1 MENDT
6 TKSLMKNLEYFKY
19 KRNVVEVFRN
29 CIEYVAL
36 RVAKHVDIE
45 LDKDL
50 IEKFDNVFVNYNE
63 DERKMADN
71 VCKDISILLSEFA
84 VKYDDYL
91 GNIYMQVIK
100 ENSKPQLGQFFTPYH
115 VSQLMS
121 KLSLSDVTNSKK
133 RPIVINEP
141 CCGSGGMCVACLE
154 TLNEQNINYATDAL
168 IYANDIDETCVYMTY
183 LQLCFCGA
191 AAVVEQKDTL
201 TQKKTKEL
209 KTLGYYIQRQYY
221 KMQNNADME

>member
-1 MENDT
+1 
-6 TKSLMKNLEYFKY
+6 
-19 KRNVVEVFRN
+19 
-29 CIEYVAL
+29 
-36 RVAKHVDIE
+36 
-45 LDKDL
+45 
-50 IEKFDNVFVNYNE
+50 
-63 DERKMADN
+63 
-71 VCKDISILLSEFA
+71 
-84 VKYDDYL
+84 
-91 GNIYMQVIK
+91 
-100 ENSKPQLGQFFTPYH
+100 
-115 VSQLMS
+115 
-121 KLSLSDVTNSKK
+121 
-133 RPIVINEP
+133 
-141 CCGSGGMCVACLE
+141 MCVACLE